1 MKLSAP
7 IFHLKRQAKILSREE
22 NIPLHAAL
30 DRVAVGEGYARWS
43 LLAEKYAERSMA
55 AEIYQR
61 LRPGDL
67 MLLGARPGLG
77 KTLLALEIAVE
88 AMKVGQGATFFTLEY
103 TEKECRER
111 FEALD
116 VDASRYEKHFA
127 FDGSDG
133 ISAGH
138 IINRL
143 TRAAKGD
150 VAVID
155 YLQLLDQR
163 RENPP
168 LEEQIRTLRFF
179 AKGRELI
186 LIFISQIDRN
196 YDPEIK
202 PFPDLEDVRRPNPL
216 NLKLFDRTCF
226 LNGRGEYRFA

>member
-7 IFHLKRQAKILSREE
+7 IFHLKRRAKILSREQG
-22 NIPLHAAL
+22 IPLNAAL

-43 LLAEKYAERSMA
+43 LLAEKYAERSIA
-55 AEIYQR
+55 ADVYQR

-88 AMKVGQGATFFTLEY
+88 AMKAGQAATFFTLEY
-103 TEKECRER
+103 TEKECRDR

-116 VDASRYEKHFA
+116 IDASRYGAKFT

-138 IINRL
+138 VIDRL
-143 TRAAKGD
+143 SRAMKGD
-150 VAVID
+150 LAVID

-168 LEEQIRTLRFF
+168 LEDQIRTLRSF
-179 AKGRELI
+179 AKGCELI

-196 YDPEIK
+196 FDPAAK

-216 NLKLFDRTCF
+216 DLTLFDRSCF
-226 LNGRGEYRFA
+226 LNDKGEFRFA